1 MVKLNRTNVLHIIV
15 RGVRLMLNNEHT
27 LTLSNKHTMD
37 ELKED
42 YITKI
47 VELLNLCNDIS
58 LLDLICKLLEKS
70 I

>member
-1 MVKLNRTNVLHIIV
+1 
-15 RGVRLMLNNEHT
+15 MLKNEHT
-27 LTLSNKHTMD
+27 LTLSNMHTKD

-58 LLDLICKLLEKS
+58 LLDLIKKLLEKS

>member
-15 RGVRLMLNNEHT
+15 RGVRLMLKNEHT
-27 LTLSNKHTMD
+27 LTLSNKHTQD

-42 YITKI
+42 YINKITK
-47 VELLNLCNDIS
+47 LLRLCNDIS
-58 LLDLICKLLEKS
+58 LLDLIKKLLEKS